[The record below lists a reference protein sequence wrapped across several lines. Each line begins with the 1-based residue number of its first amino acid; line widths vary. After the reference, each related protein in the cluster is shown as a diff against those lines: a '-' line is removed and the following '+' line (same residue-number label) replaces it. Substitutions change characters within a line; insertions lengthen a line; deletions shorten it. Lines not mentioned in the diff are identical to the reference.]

1 MALTDYKIDSD
12 YLATYGIN
20 LGDPS
25 LNANEGALIQEA
37 YDEVIDYVFYCNDY
51 LAHAEQAICDHLE
64 DTEIDDDADDDETQY
79 DKSADKIAGFKRA
92 QYLVLRNI
100 LTTNVNP
107 ITEEVHACLSGRC
120 GLIKK
125 NGFQKN

>member
-1 MALTDYKIDSD
+1 MALSDYKITSE
-12 YLATYGIN
+12 YLTKYGVN

-25 LNANEGALIQEA
+25 LNGNESALIEEA
-37 YDEVIDYVFYCNDY
+37 YDELIDYIFYSNDY
-51 LAHAEQAICDHLE
+51 LAHTENAIATHLE
-64 DTEIDDDADDDETQY
+64 DDADGD
-79 DKSADKIAGFKRA
+79 SVDKINGFKRS
-92 QYLVLRNI
+92 QYLVLRNL
-100 LTTNVNP
+100 LTSNVNP